1 MTERTTT
8 SPTAVT
14 NSTIGIDIGD
24 LTSHICVLDGAGNVI
39 ETGTVATTPEAF
51 AKRFERVDAT
61 RIAIE
66 VGGQSAW
73 IEESLSGLGHDV
85 IVANARRLRMIYENE
100 SKSDEV
106 DAEQLARVARM
117 DVMLLHPIQHRQ
129 RSTRIDLAKARSRDM
144 LIATRTSLINHVRGM
159 LKSFGAKL
167 GSRGAAYFHGWVRD
181 QIPDELHCA
190 LDPIVDTI
198 EGVAAQIA
206 ALDKELERLAN
217 EVYPATMLLRQV
229 RPGEARGSPPALPR
243 NQADAFQSP

>member
-1 MTERTTT
+1 MTEHTTS

-14 NSTIGIDIGD
+14 NTTIGIDIGD
-24 LTSHICVLDGAGNVI
+24 RTSHICVLDGAGNVI

-73 IEESLSGLGHDV
+73 IEEVLSTLGHDV

-159 LKSFGAKL
+159 LKSLETKL
-167 GSRGAAYFHGWVRD
+167 GSRGAAYFHG
-181 QIPDELHCA
+181 
-190 LDPIVDTI
+190 
-198 EGVAAQIA
+198 
-206 ALDKELERLAN
+206 
-217 EVYPATMLLRQV
+217 
-229 RPGEARGSPPALPR
+229 
-243 NQADAFQSP
+243 